1 MLYVLLEI
9 WIWVV
14 AAAFVGAIFG
24 WWIRSIR
31 ASREVAREAL
41 LWQRRVERLR
51 RLAAGLKQT
60 TEADGRQEGPDGADP

>member
-9 WIWVV
+9 WFWVV
-14 AAAFVGAIFG
+14 AAALVGAILG
-24 WWIRSIR
+24 WWLRSIR
-31 ASREVAREAL
+31 AAREVAREAL

-60 TEADGRQEGPDGADP
+60 TEDEGGNPDGDD

>member
-14 AAAFVGAIFG
+14 AAALVGAIFG
-24 WWIRSIR
+24 WWVRSIR
-31 ASREVAREAL
+31 AAREVAREAL

-51 RLAAGLKQT
+51 RLAAGLKKT
-60 TEADGRQEGPDGADP
+60 AEGEGRSPDGP

>member
-9 WIWVV
+9 WIWV
-14 AAAFVGAIFG
+14 AAAALVGAVFG

-31 ASREVAREAL
+31 AAREVAREAL

-51 RLAAGLKQT
+51 RLAAGLRQT
-60 TEADGRQEGPDGADP
+60 TEDEGPGGANR

>member
-14 AAAFVGAIFG
+14 AAALVGAIFG

-31 ASREVAREAL
+31 AAREVAREAL

-51 RLAAGLKQT
+51 RLAASLTQT
-60 TEADGRQEGPDGADP
+60 TEAERKRGGPDGADR